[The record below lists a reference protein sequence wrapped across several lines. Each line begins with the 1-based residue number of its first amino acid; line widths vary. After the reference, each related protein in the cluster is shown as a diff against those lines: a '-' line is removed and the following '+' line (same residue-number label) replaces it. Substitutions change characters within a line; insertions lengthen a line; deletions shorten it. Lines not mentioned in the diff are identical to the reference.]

1 VEIASPAMGIWID
14 ITPKGK
20 DPKGWHFAY
29 YVETP
34 SEREDGK
41 WYSAFLFR
49 NDARSQFGIREC
61 LGELYKH
68 QSVRHMAMR
77 VLKEPH
83 FRESLLSDRKDLPKW
98 WKRR

>member
-1 VEIASPAMGIWID
+1 MGIWND
-14 ITPKGK
+14 IKPKGT
-20 DPKGWHFAY
+20 DQKGWHFAHY
-29 YVETP
+29 IETP

-49 NDARSQFGIREC
+49 NDARSQFGIREW
-61 LGELYKH
+61 LGDLNKH

-77 VLKEPH
+77 VLKEPL
-83 FRESLLSDRKDLPKW
+83 FRESLLSDREDLPKW